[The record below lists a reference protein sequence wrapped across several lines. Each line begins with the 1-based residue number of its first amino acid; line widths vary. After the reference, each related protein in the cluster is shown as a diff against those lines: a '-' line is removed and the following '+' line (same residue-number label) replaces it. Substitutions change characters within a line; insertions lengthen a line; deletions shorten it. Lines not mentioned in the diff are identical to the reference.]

1 MADNFRRYEPDVA
14 EFGELQRAYLWR
26 ALLYGAPALVT
37 LLFTFIIFLVWLF
50 TAWPAW
56 VFFLLSLP
64 AFFCAMFQLALL
76 WIERPAISVDAV
88 AVEIGQGVLRF
99 VNDEAG
105 TVEEVRW
112 KENKALGIARKNDC
126 VEITFPSGRRSRVH
140 WFAYSE
146 REQLLK
152 DLMQLK
158 ETKPE
163 EPKSEAKSAEA
174 APKEEAAKTSATKTS
189 SRATKKKDKDDESE

>member
-1 MADNFRRYEPDVA
+1 MGTRRYEPDVA
-14 EFGELQRAYLWR
+14 EFSELQRAYLWR

-37 LLFTFIIFLVWLF
+37 ILFTFVILMVGVL
-50 TAWPAW
+50 TLAAWW
-56 VFFLLSLP
+56 VLFLLALP
-64 AFFCAMFQLALL
+64 AFFGACFQVALIV
-76 WIERPAISVDAV
+76 IERPALSVDAV
-88 AVEIGQGVLRF
+88 AVEVGEGVLRF

-112 KENKALGIARKNDC
+112 KDNAALAIARKNDC

-152 DLMQLK
+152 DLMALK
-158 ETKPE
+158 ESKPDESKAQTKP
-163 EPKSEAKSAEA
+163 PEA
-174 APKEEAAKTSATKTS
+174 APEKTEEGTARSAKAAKTS
-189 SRATKKKDKDDESE
+189 SRAKKKPDEEE